1 MSRPPRRTRVSNM
14 WNPPPE
20 ALKPVPLDRDWSKP
34 DDKYGDPK
42 TLYDMVRKSVDLW
55 GADTVQCTYVPSEG
69 MDRVPITRGQ
79 FHDNVQALAAGMRAA
94 GVKEDDRVLQIVDT
108 SPQFAMIFYA
118 ANMIGAA
125 ASAVYTNMKMKESV
139 YCYDLAN
146 PSILFVA
153 NSSLLTSFAENKGD
167 SEWPIGGV
175 VILDNEVPDT
185 MPEGVNVST
194 WMDFIN
200 AGRAAEPVNDPCMDH
215 TKLASLIFTSGTSG
229 VPKAVMLSNWNV
241 LHNVLAIQGR
251 APLWPGRRTACFLPF
266 AHSLA
271 QAGDM
276 SAMIYFGCEVHF
288 VSDLLNL
295 VNEVQVIKPHI
306 MLCVPRVLNR
316 FHSRIMAGIEEGSGL
331 KKKLAKSA
339 LATAKKRTL
348 AAPTEM
354 IAVPPKGMK
363 DKILTKLA
371 ITKIRERLGGELDLM
386 ISGGAPL
393 DPEIALFVN
402 CLGISVLEG
411 YGLSETAPLVT
422 LNGWEDDYAS
432 MSGTVGRAIPGVE
445 VIIDQDAWDDP
456 NSEDGEIVVR
466 GPNVMMGYWNNL
478 EATNEVIMEDG
489 TFRTGDLG
497 RLVDGF
503 LKITGRVKEQFK
515 LQNGKYVA
523 PSPLEEQLKLSPLI
537 EQASIDGRG
546 KVSTYV
552 IIQPNEQAMMQ
563 AMSVDG
569 MSKSDFEAA
578 CSDPKVGEWMLGKLS
593 SEIMEPQ
600 KWKGFEKPKTI
611 IIDHREWTTEDVLT
625 PKMSVKR
632 RVLEDRFKDKIAQ
645 IP

>member
-1 MSRPPRRTRVSNM
+1 M

-20 ALKPVPLDRDWSKP
+20 ALKPLPADRDWSGP
-34 DDKYGDPK
+34 SDQYGDPK
-42 TLYDMVRKSVDLW
+42 TLYDMVRKSVDMW
-55 GADTVQCTYVPSEG
+55 GADTLQCTYIPGEG
-69 MDRVPITRGQ
+69 LERVPITRGQ
-79 FHDNVQALAAGMRAA
+79 FHDNIQALAAGMRAA

-118 ANMIGAA
+118 ANMLGAA
-125 ASAVYTNMKMKESV
+125 ASAVYTNMKMKETIH
-139 YCYDLAN
+139 CYNLAT
-146 PSILFVA
+146 PSILFIATGEILA
-153 NSSLLTSFAENKGD
+153 NFAAAKGD
-167 SEWPIGGV
+167 AAWPAGGAV
-175 VILDNEVPDT
+175 LLDNEMPDEI
-185 MPEGVNVST
+185 PEGLEVRT
-194 WMDFIN
+194 WMEFIQ
-200 AGRAAEPVNDPCMDH
+200 AGRAAEPVNDPCMDPH
-215 TKLASLIFTSGTSG
+215 KLASLIFTSGTSG
-229 VPKAVMLSNWNV
+229 FPKAVMLSNWNV

-276 SAMIYFGCEVHF
+276 SAMIYFGAEVHY

-295 VNEVQVIKPHI
+295 VNEVGEIRPHI

-316 FHSRIMAGIEEGSGL
+316 FHSRIMAGIEEGSGI
-331 KKKLAKSA
+331 KKRLAKSA
-339 LATAKKRTL
+339 LATARKRTL

-354 IAVPPKGMK
+354 LAVPPKGLK

-402 CLGISVLEG
+402 CLGITVLEG
-411 YGLSETAPLVT
+411 YGLSETAPLVS

-432 MSGTVGRAIPGVE
+432 MSGTVGRVIPGVE
-445 VIIDQDAWDDP
+445 VLIDQDAWDDP
-456 NSEDGEIVVR
+456 DSEDGEILVR
-466 GPNVMMGYWNNL
+466 GPNVMLGYWENP
-478 EATNEVIMEDG
+478 EATKEVIMDDG
-489 TFRTGDLG
+489 HRTFRTGDLG
-497 RLVDGF
+497 RLVNGF

-537 EQASIDGRG
+537 EQASVDGRG
-546 KVSTYV
+546 KVGTYV
-552 IIQPNEQAMMQ
+552 IIQPNEDAMMAALTAEGIQ
-563 AMSVDG
+563 TSANFEETCAMENVNS
-569 MSKSDFEAA
+569 
-578 CSDPKVGEWMLGKLS
+578 WMLQKLS
-593 SEIMEPQ
+593 DEVMAPQ
-600 KWKGFEKPKTI
+600 NWKGFEKPKTI

-632 RVLEDRFKDKIAQ
+632 RVLEERFADRIAQ